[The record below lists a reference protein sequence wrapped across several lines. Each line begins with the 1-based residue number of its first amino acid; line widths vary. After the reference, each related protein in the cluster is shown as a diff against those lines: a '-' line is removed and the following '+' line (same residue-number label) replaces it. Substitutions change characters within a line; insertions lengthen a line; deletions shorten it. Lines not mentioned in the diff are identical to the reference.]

1 MNLHQ
6 LKSFHVLAQKGSFSL
21 TAEALY
27 ITQPAVSI
35 HIKALEEFFGV
46 VLFEKVA
53 KKFVLTEAGHT
64 LYQYAEKIFKL
75 INETERTLKEFNL
88 LERGSI
94 HLGASSNIGVYMLPS
109 ILGEFKTKYPK
120 IHVEVSIGTTRVIE
134 QKILNYEVD
143 IGIVEAQVI
152 SSEVFLEH
160 WRDER
165 LVLITSPK
173 HPWAARKKV
182 APDQVKQGQFIV
194 GESGSGT
201 GYVISKKL
209 PSLATDFNEF
219 MRLGSTEAVKRAVE
233 ENLGVSIVGESTVSR
248 EIEAGFL
255 SCIEIEGVDLF
266 KELNI
271 VFLKG
276 KLLTNVHKEFIKF
289 LSDRKV

>member
-120 IHVEVSIGTTRVIE
+120 LHVEVSIGTTRVIE

-143 IGIVEAQVI
+143 IGIVEAHVR
-152 SSEVFLEH
+152 SSEVFLEY

>member
-1 MNLHQ
+1 M
-6 LKSFHVLAQKGSFSL
+6 LAQKGSYSL

-46 VLFEKVA
+46 ALVEKVA
-53 KKFVLTEAGHT
+53 KKFVLTEAGHA

-75 INETERTLKEFNL
+75 LNETERTLKEFNL

-109 ILGEFKTKYPK
+109 ILGEFKTKFPK
-120 IHVEVSIGTTRVIE
+120 IHVDVSIGTTRVIE

-143 IGIVEAQVI
+143 IGIVEAQI
-152 SSEVFLEH
+152 FSSEVFLEH
-160 WRDER
+160 WKDER

-173 HPWAARKKV
+173 HPWAALKKV
-182 APDQVKQGQFIV
+182 TPDQVKEGQFLV

-201 GYVISKKL
+201 GYVISQKL
-209 PSLATDFNEF
+209 PSLAADFKEYL
-219 MRLGSTEAVKRAVE
+219 RLGSTEGVKRAVE

-248 EIEAGFL
+248 EIEMGIL
-255 SCIEIEGVDLF
+255 SRVEIVRIELI

-271 VFLKG
+271 VFRKE
-276 KLLTNVHKEFIKF
+276 KLLTPAHKEFIKF
-289 LSDRKV
+289 ISRK